1 MRDLPHRLVFAL
13 TGRAA
18 PRAALAL
25 APALLCIA
33 PLRHAVESHMPT
45 HMLLEFPLLF
55 ASGWVIAGAASPGDR
70 WLARL
75 DPFDAQGLLGI
86 SFAACALTLWM
97 IPTALDLALL
107 SEPVRWGKYVSLWLA
122 GLLLRRSQ
130 GRLDAELA
138 VFFIGMLAWM
148 LATVGL
154 VFQTMPRRLCVNYLL
169 DEQRWTGVG
178 IVGAAVL
185 LGTLGLWRI
194 VANHAGPAPG
204 DAALSRPAPASSRK
218 TASAPPAERSCDR
231 SRGCDPPA

>member
-1 MRDLPHRLVFAL
+1 MNGSGTL
-13 TGRAA
+13 
-18 PRAALAL
+18 RAALAL

-33 PLRHAVESHMPT
+33 SLRHGIESHMPA

-55 ASGWVIAGAASPGDR
+55 ASGWIVADVASPFDR

-75 DPFDAQGLLGI
+75 DSFDVQGLLGI
-86 SFAACALTLWM
+86 TFAACALTLWM

-107 SEPVRWGKYVSLWLA
+107 SDPVRWGKYVSLWLA
-122 GLLLRRSQ
+122 GLLLQRSQ
-130 GRLDAELA
+130 GRLSAELS

-178 IVGAAVL
+178 IVGVAVL
-185 LGTLGLWRI
+185 LGTLSLWRI
-194 VANHAGPAPG
+194 VANRPGSVPAAETGAFNRPGPASG
-204 DAALSRPAPASSRK
+204 RK
-218 TASAPPAERSCDR
+218 TASEPPAEKSCGT
-231 SRGCDPPA
+231 SRECGPPA